1 MEFIL
6 IAAAIYNLI
15 GAFTMW
21 FQAPQ
26 IQTDVGAIPSDYMQ
40 YRIFTGGTAFV
51 FSLIYIYVFFVPELA
66 VPLLMFGIALKF
78 WSFISSLISYKKFN
92 FPKEEFFKVGVGN
105 LVFAVLFVIYL
116 LTRTTA

>member
-15 GAFTMW
+15 GALTMW

-26 IQTDVGAIPSDYMQ
+26 LQANAGEVPPDYMQ

-51 FSLIYIYVFFVPELA
+51 FSLIYTYVFFVPEAA
-66 VPLLMFGIALKF
+66 VPLLLFGIALKF
-78 WSFISSLISYKKFN
+78 WSFVSSLISYKKFN

-105 LVFAVLFVIYL
+105 LFFAVLFVVYL